1 MIKLYSKLPFFF
13 QNLIVTLVNS
23 FVLYKKYKY
32 IPFLRNL
39 KKIQLLAE
47 NNKVKT
53 DSANAVEHINELI
66 KYAKEHVPYF
76 IERKNDY
83 KELQSIE
90 DLKNI
95 PVIPKRTLKENNEK
109 FISKEANF
117 FNSTGFITSGTTG
130 TPMKGKIQ
138 IKSLQ
143 KRYGIVLSSM
153 VEGGFNISKPYA
165 RFIGKQIFDD
175 KNIHRVDF
183 LHNHILFSCF
193 HLSAESVKKYHE
205 IFNKYQIESF
215 EGYPSVISQFAG
227 LLKDAGLNV
236 SSVKFVATTAEK
248 LHENQKIV
256 IEEVFKCKVFDYYGS
271 SEQSPF
277 IFSCEK
283 GNYHLVGET
292 GFVEI
297 IDENG
302 DNKPYLEKEGKIV
315 VTSFTSHFMP
325 LIRYEIGD
333 RAIYLGEDCC
343 ECKRQ
348 GTVFKEII
356 GRDENTFVTLSGKRI
371 SRFSI
376 ALKTLPENVLESQI
390 ILSNKNRNVILNY
403 VSTEKIEE
411 NQFVPFKKTL
421 FQMIGSEYDININF
435 CERIERSKKGKLSS
449 VVIND

>member
-1 MIKLYSKLPFFF
+1 MMKIYLKLPFFA

-32 IPFLRNL
+32 IPFVRNI
-39 KKIQLLAE
+39 KKIQLFAE

-53 DSANAVEHINELI
+53 DSADVVENINELI
-66 KYAKEHVPYF
+66 KYAKKNVPYF
-76 IERKNDY
+76 IEKQNDY
-83 KELQSIE
+83 NELKNIE

-95 PVIPKRTLKENNEK
+95 PVIPKRVLKENNEK
-109 FISKEANF
+109 FISKEVNF

-138 IKSLQ
+138 IKGLQ

-153 VEGGFNISKPYA
+153 VERGFNISKPYA

-175 KNIHRVDF
+175 KNIHRVD
-183 LHNHILFSCF
+183 LLRDHLLFSCF
-193 HLSAESVKKYHE
+193 HLSPESVKKYHE
-205 IFNKYQIESF
+205 IFNKYKIESV

-227 LLKDAGLNV
+227 LLKAAGL
-236 SSVKFVATTAEK
+236 SIPSVKFVATTAEK
-248 LHENQKIV
+248 LHENQKNV

-271 SEQSPF
+271 NEQSPF
-277 IFSCEK
+277 VFSCEK

-292 GFVEI
+292 GFIEI
-297 IDENG
+297 IDEKGENG
-302 DNKPYLEKEGKIV
+302 KGSGKEGKMV

-333 RAIYLGEDCC
+333 RAVYLGKDCC
-343 ECKRQ
+343 ECKRK

-356 GRDENTFVTLSGKRI
+356 GRDENTFITLSGKRI

-390 ILSNKNRNVILNY
+390 ILSNKKRNVILNY
-403 VSTEKIEE
+403 VSSRKIEE
-411 NQFVPFKKTL
+411 KQFILFRETL
-421 FQMIGSEYDININF
+421 VKMIGSEYKININF
-435 CERIERSKKGKLSS
+435 CENIERSKKGKLSS
-449 VVIND
+449 VVIDD